1 MLNSRGDILFISTK
15 GRYGLYFMTVLAD
28 NYNSCKRSV
37 KSVAIERGISD
48 LYLEQIVAKLKK
60 ANLVKSTR
68 GAYGG
73 YELSMPPEDI
83 SVYMI
88 FKAVEENILVIEQ
101 DEKDTKNEKYLWREM
116 RDAMSGVMKNT
127 TLYDLITSPDEIEEY
142 MFYI

>member
-1 MLNSRGDILFISTK
+1 MFISTK

-28 NYNSCKRSV
+28 SYNVERRSV
-37 KSVAIERGISD
+37 KSVATEREISD
-48 LYLEQIVAKLKK
+48 LYLEQIVAKLKRAK
-60 ANLVKSTR
+60 LVKSTR

-73 YELSMPPEDI
+73 YELNMPPEEI

-88 FKAVEENILVIEQ
+88 FKAVGENILIIEQ

-116 RDAMSGVMKNT
+116 RDAISGVMKNT
-127 TLYDLITSPDEIEEY
+127 SLYDLITSPDEIEEY

>member
-1 MLNSRGDILFISTK
+1 MKISTK
-15 GRYGLYFMTVLAD
+15 GRYGLTLMISLT
-28 NYNSCKRSV
+28 KRYGQGCTSL
-37 KSVAIERGISD
+37 KSIAEENNLSD

-68 GAYGG
+68 GAHGG